1 MSVPAPKTS
10 SSNMPSNLKQD
21 VLLQLRAKLEAGL
34 QEMGLQV
41 TAEQR
46 QKLLDYVA
54 LIYKWNQVHNLTA
67 VREPMDMVTLH
78 ILDSLS
84 VLPHIDCKRLLDV
97 GAGAGLPSIPLA
109 ICLPELQVTA
119 IDAVQKKVS
128 FMRQA
133 KAQLGL
139 TNFNVIHGRI
149 EEQEVPSKDMPEK
162 FDVITSRAFSEIGL
176 FVKLTK
182 HLLADGGQWLAMKGV
197 IPQQEFDKSGIQPAE
212 VKVLKVAGL
221 DAERHL
227 IVLKQIS

>member
-1 MSVPAPKTS
+1 MSAPGSTGRMPA
-10 SSNMPSNLKQD
+10 NLKQD
-21 VLLQLRAKLEAGL
+21 ALAQLRAKLETGL

-41 TAEQR
+41 TVEQQ

-67 VREPMDMVTLH
+67 VREPMEMVTLH

-84 VLPHIDCKRLLDV
+84 VLPYIDCERLLDV

-109 ICLPELQVTA
+109 ICLPGLQVTA
-119 IDAVQKKVS
+119 IDAVQKKVI

-133 KAQLGL
+133 KAQLSL

-149 EEQEVPSKDMPEK
+149 EEQEVPSKDMPER

-182 HLLADGGQWLAMKGV
+182 HLLADGGKWLAMKGTV
-197 IPQQEFDKSGIQPAE
+197 PQHEFDKSGLRPVDI
-212 VKVLKVAGL
+212 KVLKVAGL

-227 IVLKQIS
+227 IILE